1 MPTRRD
7 RPRRDRPIP
16 DGRGRTIAMVV
27 HDILETRSGLRP
39 NSRGQA
45 LASFNGCTVG
55 VSRFSTH
62 PLWERHPA
70 GDELLQVFEG
80 ELDITV
86 LTPEGPVESTLR
98 PGAVFVVPKGLWHS
112 PRPRGM
118 VTLLYVGK
126 TKGTQISNDKDP
138 RTSSGAAT

>member
-1 MPTRRD
+1 
-7 RPRRDRPIP
+7 
-16 DGRGRTIAMVV
+16 MVA
-27 HDILETRSGLRP
+27 HDVLRVGSGLRP

-70 GDELLQVFEG
+70 GDEFLQVFEG
-80 ELDITV
+80 ELDLTV
-86 LTPEGPVESTLR
+86 LTADGPVESTLR
-98 PGAVFVVPKGLWHS
+98 PGDVFVVPKGLWHS

-118 VTLLYVGK
+118 VTLLFIGRAA
-126 TKGTQISNDKDP
+126 GTEVSNAQDP
-138 RTSSGAAT
+138 RDPTT

>member
-1 MPTRRD
+1 
-7 RPRRDRPIP
+7 
-16 DGRGRTIAMVV
+16 MVA
-27 HDILETRSGLRP
+27 HDVLRVGSGLRP

-70 GDELLQVFEG
+70 GDEFLQVFEG
-80 ELDITV
+80 ELDLTV
-86 LTPEGPVESTLR
+86 LTADGPVESTLR
-98 PGAVFVVPKGLWHS
+98 PGDVFVVPKGLWHS

-118 VTLLYVGK
+118 VTLLFTGRAA
-126 TKGTQISNDKDP
+126 GTEVSNAQDP
-138 RTSSGAAT
+138 RDPTT

>member
-1 MPTRRD
+1 
-7 RPRRDRPIP
+7 
-16 DGRGRTIAMVV
+16 MVA
-27 HDILETRSGLRP
+27 HDILEARSGLRP

-70 GDELLQVFEG
+70 GDEFLQVFEG

-86 LTPEGPVESTLR
+86 LTAEGPVESTLR

-126 TKGTQISNDKDP
+126 TKGTQISNNKDP
-138 RTSSGAAT
+138 RDSRGSVT

>member
-1 MPTRRD
+1 M
-7 RPRRDRPIP
+7 
-16 DGRGRTIAMVV
+16 IAMVA
-27 HDILETRSGLRP
+27 HDILEAGRELRP

-45 LASFNGCTVG
+45 LALFNGCTVG

-70 GDELLQVFEG
+70 GDEFLQVFEG

-86 LTPEGPVESTLR
+86 LTPDGPVESTLR

-138 RTSSGAAT
+138 REATESAT

>member
-1 MPTRRD
+1 
-7 RPRRDRPIP
+7 
-16 DGRGRTIAMVV
+16 MVA
-27 HDILETRSGLRP
+27 HDILETGVGLRP

-70 GDELLQVFEG
+70 GDEFLQVFEG

-86 LTPEGPVESTLR
+86 LAPDGPVESTLR
-98 PGAVFVVPKGLWHS
+98 PG
-112 PRPRGM
+112 
-118 VTLLYVGK
+118 
-126 TKGTQISNDKDP
+126 
-138 RTSSGAAT
+138 SSGTRHGHAGR